1 MYLIPAYEE
10 NEKYEKFLKK
20 HCIDIFE
27 HELGGWYTDPEM
39 WPKDR
44 SWKVFQEWFDY
55 EIQTM
60 VYDMIPDK
68 PLEHED

>member
-1 MYLIPAYEE
+1 MRKMISTRIFEE
-10 NEKYEKFLKK
+10 HYV
-20 HCIDIFE
+20 DIFE

-44 SWKVFQEWFDY
+44 SWKVFLDWFDY

>member
-1 MYLIPAYEE
+1 
-10 NEKYEKFLKK
+10 
-20 HCIDIFE
+20 
-27 HELGGWYTDPEM
+27 
-39 WPKDR
+39 
-44 SWKVFQEWFDY
+44 VFQDWFDY